1 MTSPVVPGARSRY
14 SPSVP
19 YELFI
24 ALRYLS
30 ASRKRAHVALVSAI
44 SIGGLALGVAALVV
58 SIALLTGF
66 QDQIRERLSKDTP
79 HLLVSPAGSAFF
91 PDPQAVV
98 AAITREGGVRS
109 IEPVVEGRGWITDLR
124 ARSALPVRYRAS
136 GAEIPAGEARL
147 SASIGGQLGLAP
159 GARARIISSRTQI
172 SPLGL
177 VPVVVTVQVASLS
190 RESAGAP
197 APEVRLSLAD
207 ARALA
212 GTESGVSAFEVRL
225 VSPDGAPKKA
235 AELSARLGPSASV
248 RSWRDLNIGLTFALR
263 MEKVLIFVTVFLVVV
278 VASLNV
284 VSDLALLVVEKRRD
298 LGVLATLG
306 APGASLSRI
315 YWWLGGAIGLI
326 GTLIGMAGGTA
337 LSWALDRYGV
347 ISLPANVYLLSHVPF
362 AIHPRDLAL
371 VVVFSLATSAA
382 AVLFPARA
390 ASRVG
395 PAESLRLSR

>member
-1 MTSPVVPGARSRY
+1 MTSPVVPGAWSRY
-14 SPSVP
+14 SPPVP
-19 YELFI
+19 FELFI

-44 SIGGLALGVAALVV
+44 SIGGLALGVAALTV

-66 QDQIRERLSKDTP
+66 QDQIRERLSKTTP
-79 HLLVSPAGSAFF
+79 HLLVAPAGTAFF
-91 PDPQAVV
+91 SDPPAVIS
-98 AAITREGGVRS
+98 AILREGGVRS

-124 ARSALPVRYRAS
+124 ARSALPVRYRGS
-136 GAEIPAGEARL
+136 GGDVRAGELRL
-147 SASIGGQLGLAP
+147 SASIAGQLGVAS
-159 GARARIISSRTQI
+159 GGRVRIISSRTQM
-172 SPLGL
+172 SPIGL
-177 VPVVVTVQVASLS
+177 VPVVVTVEISSLS

-197 APEVRLSLAD
+197 ASEARLSLQD

-212 GTESGVSAFEVRL
+212 GTDSGVSAFEVRL
-225 VSPDGAPKKA
+225 ASPQDAPKKA
-235 AELSARLGPSASV
+235 SELSSRLGPGISV
-248 RSWRDLNIGLTFALR
+248 RTWRDLNVGLTFALR
-263 MEKVLIFVTVFLVVV
+263 MEKVLIFVTVFLIVI

-315 YWWLGGAIGLI
+315 YWWLGGAIGLT
-326 GTLIGMAGGTA
+326 GTLIGAAGGTA
-337 LSWALDRYGV
+337 LSWALDRYGLV
-347 ISLPANVYLLSHVPF
+347 PLPADVYLLSHVPF
-362 AIHPRDLAL
+362 AVHPRDLAL
-371 VVVFSLATSAA
+371 VTVFSLATSAA
-382 AVLFPARA
+382 AALFPARA